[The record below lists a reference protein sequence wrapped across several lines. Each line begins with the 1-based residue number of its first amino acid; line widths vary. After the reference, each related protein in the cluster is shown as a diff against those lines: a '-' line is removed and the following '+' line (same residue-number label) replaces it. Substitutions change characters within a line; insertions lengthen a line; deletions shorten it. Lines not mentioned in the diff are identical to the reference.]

1 MAVELFAPFISPY
14 EFFENMGIRV
24 WENGH
29 GHTGVADSIHAAY
42 SGVPGY
48 WEAMTAAYGENA
60 PSRSW
65 AMCATTPS
73 ISPTS
78 W

>member
-42 SGVPGY
+42 P
-48 WEAMTAAYGENA
+48 AC
-60 PSRSW
+60 P
-65 AMCATTPS
+65 ATGKP
-73 ISPTS
+73 
-78 W
+78 